1 MMEEEEEEG
10 GLNMMLIAGVGVLA
24 LTGVLIYFKFSGGS
38 DDVAEAEVAEAVAA
52 PAPEKKKPK
61 TIKVEITTDDE
72 EAA

>member
-1 MMEEEEEEG
+1 MEAEEEEE

-38 DDVAEAEVAEAVAA
+38 DDVVEEEAPTPAPKAA
-52 PAPEKKKPK
+52 PEKPK
-61 TIKVEITTDDE
+61 TITVAITTGDE